1 MLVLFIYLFA
11 IALLLTIAVRVLQN
25 IVVCNIVVYLN
36 LW

>member
-1 MLVLFIYLFA
+1 MPVLFIYLFA